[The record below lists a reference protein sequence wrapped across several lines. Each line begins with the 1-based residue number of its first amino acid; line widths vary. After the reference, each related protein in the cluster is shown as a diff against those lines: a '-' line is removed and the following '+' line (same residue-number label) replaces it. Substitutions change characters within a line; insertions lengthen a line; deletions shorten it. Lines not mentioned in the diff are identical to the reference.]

1 MNTTALTYWLSRRLR
16 PGRHTSAGA
25 LTGAVIAV
33 AGVALSLLVMLVS
46 MAVSTGFT
54 GEIHRK
60 VAGFTSPVT
69 VLPPADY
76 ISQVSEGEFV
86 VPPAVSNLIT
96 TRYPAA
102 RAVENV
108 TRHALIKTADDFT
121 AVECIS
127 HGTGHDDSFERA
139 NIIRGNWPDDW
150 ADARDSVVIS
160 EPIARR
166 MGLDIGD
173 RTFFYF
179 FVDEAIKARP
189 LTVAGIYESHFGEY
203 DNMVV
208 YTSIDMMRRLAGDER
223 AVTALDIEGVAIDRA
238 PEVASAIEGDIR
250 ALAAAGRIPA
260 PLPVTDVTR
269 RGALYFNWLEL
280 LDTNVVVIFILMLCV
295 ASFTLIS
302 SLFILILDR
311 VATIGLLR
319 SIGLSRRAVSDIFVH
334 MALRL
339 VGLGLIIG
347 NLLGLSLIYIQS
359 VTHIIPLDPEMYYL
373 SYVPV
378 QISWWSV
385 AALNL
390 GFIAGAWLILI
401 LPARIAARIDPATTM
416 RYE

>member
-1 MNTTALTYWLSRRLR
+1 MKTSALSYRLSQRLR

-46 MAVSTGFT
+46 MAVSTGFSS
-54 GEIHRK
+54 EIHRK
-60 VAGFTSPVT
+60 VAGFTAPVT
-69 VLPPADY
+69 VMPPVDY
-76 ISQVSEGEFV
+76 LSQVAEGEFV
-86 VPPAVSNLIT
+86 VPGAVSGLIAS
-96 TRYPAA
+96 RYPGAV
-102 RAVENV
+102 AVENV
-108 TRHALIKTADDFT
+108 TRHAIIKTADDFT

-127 HGTGHDDSFERA
+127 HGPGHDDTFERG
-139 NIIRGNWPDDW
+139 NLIRGSWPRSW

-166 MGLDIGD
+166 MGIDVGD
-173 RTFFYF
+173 RVFFYF
-179 FVDEAIKARP
+179 FVDDAVKARP
-189 LTVAGIYESHFGEY
+189 LTVAGVYESHFGEY

-208 YTSIDMMRRLAGDER
+208 YTSIDMMRRLGGNEL
-223 AVTALDIEGVAIDRA
+223 AVTALDIEGIAIADA
-238 PEVASAIEGDIR
+238 PEVAAAIEGDIR
-250 ALAAAGRIPA
+250 SLAAAGRIPA

-311 VATIGLLR
+311 VTTIGLLR
-319 SIGLSRRAVSDIFVH
+319 SLGLSRRAVSDIFVH

-347 NLLGLSLIYIQS
+347 NVLGLCLIYIQS
-359 VTHIIPLDPEMYYL
+359 ATHIIPLDPEMYYL

-378 QISWWSV
+378 QLSWWSV

-401 LPARIAARIDPATTM
+401 LPARVAARIDPAATM